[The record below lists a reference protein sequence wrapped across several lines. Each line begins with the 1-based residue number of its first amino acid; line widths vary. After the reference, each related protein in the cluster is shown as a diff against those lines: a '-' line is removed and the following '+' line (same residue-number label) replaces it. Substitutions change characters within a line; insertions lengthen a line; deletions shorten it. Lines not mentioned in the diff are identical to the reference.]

1 MISRGTMVWLALSV
15 VAGAGLFSITYRVQ
29 ALEEELARVDRD
41 ILQER
46 ETLHVLRAEW
56 SYLNEP
62 GHLGELARRHLALA
76 PLQASQMTDIDN
88 LPYRLPK
95 FLADMPSSSDA
106 TVADFVAADPV
117 DLPQ

>member
-1 MISRGTMVWLALSV
+1 MMTRGTMAWIALSAIAG
-15 VAGAGLFSITYRVQ
+15 VALFGVTYRVQ
-29 ALEEELARVDRD
+29 ALEEELARLNRE

-62 GHLGELARRHLALA
+62 GRLSELTRRYLELA
-76 PLQASQMTDIDN
+76 PLQASQMAEIDD

-95 FLADMPSSSDA
+95 FLSDMPGKSDRKA
-106 TVADFVAADPV
+106 VDEPGIDPASV
-117 DLPQ
+117 QQ